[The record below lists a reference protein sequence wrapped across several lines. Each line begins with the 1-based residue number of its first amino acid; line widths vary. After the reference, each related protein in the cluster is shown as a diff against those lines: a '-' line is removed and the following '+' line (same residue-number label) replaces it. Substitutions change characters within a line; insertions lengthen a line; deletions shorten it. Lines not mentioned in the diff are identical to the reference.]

1 MKKKYELKVNA
12 NSKAFV
18 VGGAGF
24 SVEVLDR
31 LENVLVST
39 VYPGSKYRKYRGIS
53 ANIKGENHKSMEV
66 KKKKVSEKETIFV
79 YGTLGPVYSDK
90 EKRNFTFKEVKHV
103 V

>member
-53 ANIKGENHKSMEV
+53 SNIKGVNHKSMEV
-66 KKKKVSEKETIFV
+66 KKKKLVKKKQFSCMVHWVRFIRTR
-79 YGTLGPVYSDK
+79 
-90 EKRNFTFKEVKHV
+90 KREISPLRR
-103 V
+103 